1 MLVKEQKVALR
12 GRPAIK
18 TPGLILRT
26 ALLLAALPLIASCVT
41 ATTSASSSEDINSLK
56 HSTFKNRSE
65 IDSLREEV
73 GALKADM
80 GIGRGEVIE
89 AMRTSQT
96 TLYSQVAALTEE
108 VRSMTGEMEQLR
120 YETHTSVESMMS
132 EIDVIKTRLEEGDD
146 IADIEERL
154 KALEGALAELKARLE
169 AGLKGAGR
177 SQDTASAG
185 GGPEA
190 MYKQAH
196 ALFEQRKYS
205 EARDRMR
212 DFYGEYPSHS
222 LSGNA
227 LFWIG
232 ETWYIQKKY
241 DNAILSYQD
250 VIDKHPKSRK
260 VPAAL
265 LKQAYAFLKTGDAM
279 AAKGILSSLIKAH
292 PGSKEAKSAA
302 RKLDELK

>member
-65 IDSLREEV
+65 INALREEV
-73 GALKADM
+73 DALKADM

-154 KALEGALAELKARLE
+154 KALEGSLAELKARLE
-169 AGLKGAGR
+169 AAGQAR

-292 PGSKEAKSAA
+292 PGSKEAKRASS
-302 RKLDELK
+302 KLKELK